1 MSANE
6 LINPIAPLAIKVKS
20 VTLSPTGAVTQGT
33 SVSTAVTLN
42 YASGVISC
50 FTSTAAAGVIA
61 SFTLNNS
68 LIVAASRV
76 VCSVT
81 NYSGTTGIPY
91 VFSAPIAAGSC
102 TIHVANA
109 ATAAALNGVVSVF
122 FQLV

>member
-33 SVSTAVTLN
+33 SVSTAVTSN
-42 YASGVISC
+42 YASGVIAC

-68 LIVAASRV
+68 LIVAGSRV

-91 VFSAPIAAGSC
+91 VFSNAVTAGSC
-102 TIHVANA
+102 TISVANA

-122 FQLV
+122 FRLV